1 MFVISMCLPR
11 FGPPGTLCDMEH
23 ITHDRK
29 MSDNELRK
37 AIGTL
42 QQRADDARKRGAADD
57 AARIE
62 RTIADYRDEMSQRL

>member
-1 MFVISMCLPR
+1 MPISFV
-11 FGPPGTLCDMEH
+11 PGTLCDMEH
-23 ITHDRK
+23 TAQKSR

-42 QQRADDARKRGAADD
+42 QQRADDARKRGADDD

-62 RTIADYRDEMSQRL
+62 HTIADYRDEMSHRL

>member
-1 MFVISMCLPR
+1 
-11 FGPPGTLCDMEH
+11 MEH
-23 ITHDRK
+23 TVQQPR

-42 QQRADDARKRGAADD
+42 QQRADDARKHGADDD

>member
-1 MFVISMCLPR
+1 MPF
-11 FGPPGTLCDMEH
+11 TLCDMEH
-23 ITHDRK
+23 TAQQPR

-42 QQRADDARKRGAADD
+42 QQRADAAHKHGDDGD

-62 RTIADYRDEMSQRL
+62 RTIADYRDEMSRRL

>member
-1 MFVISMCLPR
+1 M
-11 FGPPGTLCDMEH
+11 PGTLCDMEH
-23 ITHDRK
+23 TTQNSR

-42 QQRADDARKRGAADD
+42 QHRADDARKRGADDD

>member
-1 MFVISMCLPR
+1 
-11 FGPPGTLCDMEH
+11 
-23 ITHDRK
+23 

-37 AIGTL
+37 AISIL
-42 QQRADDARKRGAADD
+42 QQRADDAHKRGVEDD

>member
-1 MFVISMCLPR
+1 MISVCLPH
-11 FGPPGTLCDMEH
+11 PSLPGTLCDMEH
-23 ITHDRK
+23 TVQQPR

-42 QQRADDARKRGAADD
+42 QQRADDARKHGADDD

>member
-1 MFVISMCLPR
+1 MISVCLPHS
-11 FGPPGTLCDMEH
+11 GLPGTLCDMEH
-23 ITHDRK
+23 TVQRPR

-42 QQRADDARKRGAADD
+42 QQRADDARKQGTDDD

>member
-1 MFVISMCLPR
+1 LPGFR
-11 FGPPGTLCDMEH
+11 LPGTLCDMEH
-23 ITHDRK
+23 TAQKSR

-42 QQRADDARKRGAADD
+42 QQRADDARKRGADDD

-62 RTIADYRDEMSQRL
+62 HTIADYRDEMSQRL